1 MYPRTPDFVHAL
13 TLVLNAAVS
22 VARAKSDLLSN
33 NPDGTNTSNTVA
45 AQQLHV
51 LYTQSNMLRHNLD
64 ILAFPDVMS
73 ELYAELDKAIS
84 RGDVATVESI
94 RDRELAAHSPE
105 VSRVCD
111 VDNKIKNIESQIAHL
126 RSQLSELED
135 SRAHSAITALWS
147 GITPEQIANATDRNI
162 TDVNTW
168 LQNV

>member
-1 MYPRTPDFVHAL
+1 MNPRSPDFVHAL

-22 VARAKSDLLSN
+22 VARAKSDLLSA
-33 NPDGTNTSNTVA
+33 NPDGTDTANTVA

-64 ILAFPDVMS
+64 ILAFPDIMS
-73 ELYAELDKAIS
+73 ELYKELDKAIS
-84 RGDVATVESI
+84 RGDVAAVERI
-94 RDRELAAHSPE
+94 RKRELAAHSPE
-105 VSRVCD
+105 VSRVCE
-111 VDNKIKNIESQIAHL
+111 VDNKIRNIESQIAHL

-147 GITPEQIANATDRNI
+147 GITPEQIANATDRNV
-162 TDVNTW
+162 TDVNNW